1 MPSVTSFHEVTGR
14 PLMLVI
20 REPAG
25 ISRSASAPGG
35 TISSIT
41 RPTVVE
47 GSICRPFLAARKEN
61 ASQANSAFI
70 VTPAR
75 ITTIRFHTGFA
86 SNTRSGGTAASTWPP
101 SSAELVTS
109 SSRLAIFT

>member
-1 MPSVTSFHEVTGR
+1 MTSFQEDTGR
-14 PLMLVI
+14 PLI
-20 REPAG
+20 ATIFEPIG

-35 TISSIT
+35 TASSSIW
-41 RPTVVE
+41 PTVVV
-47 GSICRPFLAARKEN
+47 GSICRPFLPARNEK
-61 ASQANSAFI
+61 ASHANSAFI

-75 ITTIRFHTGFA
+75 ITTIRFQTGFA
-86 SNTRSGGTAASTWPP
+86 SNTRSGGTWASTWPP